1 MVHIRM
7 VRELPAKQLIALAIC
22 EFESRV
28 HRLHI
33 KLALLCTS
41 KMRIKMW
48 IVRNTDAT
56 VWFDSL

>member
-1 MVHIRM
+1 M
-7 VRELPAKQLIALAIC
+7 VRELPAKQLVALAAC

>member
-48 IVRNTDAT
+48 IVRKIDASIR
-56 VWFDSL
+56 FDSL